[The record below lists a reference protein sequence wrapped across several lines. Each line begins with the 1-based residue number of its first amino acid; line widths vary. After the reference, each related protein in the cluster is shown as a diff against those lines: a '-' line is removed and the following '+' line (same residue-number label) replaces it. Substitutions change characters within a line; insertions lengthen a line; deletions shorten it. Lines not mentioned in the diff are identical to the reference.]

1 MENLQQNDPAKN
13 DYSIFNQE
21 SSSFQA
27 MIVGMSVAL
36 FMFIACSAGF
46 AGVGYLRQRRRAKK
60 EVVEL
65 EEVEKGL

>member
-13 DYSIFNQE
+13 NYSIFNQE
-21 SSSFQA
+21 SRSFQA

>member
-13 DYSIFNQE
+13 EYSIFNQE

-46 AGVGYLRQRRRAKK
+46 AGVAYLRQRRRAKK

-65 EEVEKGL
+65 EEVEKDL

>member
-13 DYSIFNQE
+13 NYSIFNQE
-21 SSSFQA
+21 SRSFQA

-46 AGVGYLRQRRRAKK
+46 AGVGYLRQRRRAEK

-65 EEVEKGL
+65 EEIEKGL